1 MPFTP
6 KRMTADEFFALP
18 PEIPRSEL
26 IDGVMVEVLHSLH
39 HQRLGLEIA
48 RSLLNWVEE
57 HADGPPVR
65 IGCTFRTSDYGVLI
79 PEISLQQEGAPDLA
93 VEVRSYAA
101 WLHRPGPQEDA
112 ELWVVDTRDDKLQV
126 YRGGE
131 SWELGGGDTL
141 TTPLLPGFAIDLTSL
156 FDR

>member
-6 KRMTADEFFALP
+6 KRMTADEFLALP
-18 PEIPRSEL
+18 PDIPKSEL
-26 IDGVMVEVLHSLH
+26 IDGVMSEVLHSVR

-57 HADGPPVR
+57 NADGPPVR
-65 IGCTFRTSDYGVLI
+65 ISCNFRTSDYGVLI
-79 PEISLQQEGAPDLA
+79 PEISLRQDGAPGLA

-101 WLHRPGPQEDA
+101 WLHRPGPQTDA
-112 ELWVVDTRDDKLQV
+112 ELWVVDTRDDKVQV
-126 YRGGE
+126 YRGNE
-131 SWELGGGDTL
+131 SLELGQDDTL